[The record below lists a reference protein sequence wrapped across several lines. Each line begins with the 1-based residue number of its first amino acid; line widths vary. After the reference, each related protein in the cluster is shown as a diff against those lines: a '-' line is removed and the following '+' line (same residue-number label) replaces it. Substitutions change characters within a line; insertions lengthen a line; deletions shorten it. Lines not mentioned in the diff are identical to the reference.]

1 MDQLYDEFEA
11 LGRFVRLIKIYR
23 QTALDFL
30 TNDQESLEAYLNQ
43 HLSGPDWQLW
53 KRLQGDQTGERVT
66 NEDVSL
72 AQPINGLSFK
82 LLFNQYKRAGYEQYT
97 RWIQSLPTS
106 CDCTA
111 PKTGSPNE

>member
-11 LGRFVRLIKIYR
+11 LGRIVRLIKNYR
-23 QTALDFL
+23 PTALDSL

-43 HLSGPDWQLW
+43 HLSGPDWLLW

-66 NEDVSL
+66 DEDVSL

-82 LLFNQYKRAGYEQYT
+82 LLFKQYKRAGYKQYA
-97 RWIQSLPTS
+97 RWIQALTIS
-106 CDCTA
+106 CID
-111 PKTGSPNE
+111 